1 MEKGDHQSEVLYLE
15 FPWITSGSLP
25 ALHEVKQLLHMTEN
39 KWVSLELFHPY
50 LQ

>member
-25 ALHEVKQLLHMTEN
+25 ALHEVETTPTHDRK
-39 KWVSLELFHPY
+39 
-50 LQ
+50 